1 LIRPLL
7 LETTSRQW
15 MGSSTMSNR
24 QHSSSGADAD
34 GPAGSANSRW
44 TERRAG
50 ESRQKRVAAITAE
63 LTDALAR
70 EAALLRDKDEL
81 MRRQNMLAEEFEHRL
96 VNSLQMIVSLLSLQ
110 SRKTESPEAA
120 AQLTEAARRVGAF
133 GRVHRRLHL
142 LDHLATVELRQ
153 YVAELC
159 EDISGMLLDGHAA
172 HLVVV
177 EGAKIDIPTRLGI
190 PLSFIVNELITNA
203 AKHAKGK
210 ITVRLETTPEL
221 GHCLSVS
228 DDGPGLPDGFHPGK
242 SRGLGLKIIQSLVRQ
257 IDGRL
262 QVGDGPGQQG
272 ACFKVFF
279 QSAVSAA
286 IDHAGDSRRAPKSS
300 ADGQGMHSGPA

>member
-1 LIRPLL
+1 
-7 LETTSRQW
+7 
-15 MGSSTMSNR
+15 MSNQQDR
-24 QHSSSGADAD
+24 SSDAD
-34 GPAGSANSRW
+34 DVARRASSQGI
-44 TERRAG
+44 ERRAA
-50 ESRQKRVAAITAE
+50 ESQQKRVAAITAE

-81 MRRQNMLAEEFEHRL
+81 LRRQNMLAEEFEHRL

-153 YVAELC
+153 YVAQLC
-159 EDISGMLLDGHAA
+159 EDISGMLLDGHGA

-190 PLSFIVNELITNA
+190 PLGFILNELITNA

-210 ITVRLETTPEL
+210 ITVQLETSPEL

-228 DDGPGLPDGFHPGK
+228 DDGPGLPDGFHPGN

-262 QVGDGPGQQG
+262 QVGEGPGQQG

-279 QSAVSAA
+279 PSAVSAA
-286 IDHAGDSRRAPKSS
+286 IDHAGDSRRAPKSN
-300 ADGQGMHSGPA
+300 ADGQGMHSAQ